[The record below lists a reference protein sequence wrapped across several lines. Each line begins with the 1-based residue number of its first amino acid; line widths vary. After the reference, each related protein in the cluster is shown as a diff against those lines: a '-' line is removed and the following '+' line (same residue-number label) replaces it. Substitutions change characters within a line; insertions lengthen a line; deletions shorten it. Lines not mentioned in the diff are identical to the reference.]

1 MLSRRIT
8 ACSLERERGGSGVG
22 SALSVGPW
30 GWADVAERAAE
41 ERLDFLWSIFWVM

>member
-8 ACSLERERGGSGVG
+8 ACRLEREGGGSGVG

-30 GWADVAERAAE
+30 GWADVAERAAGE
-41 ERLDFLWSIFWVM
+41 KLVFL